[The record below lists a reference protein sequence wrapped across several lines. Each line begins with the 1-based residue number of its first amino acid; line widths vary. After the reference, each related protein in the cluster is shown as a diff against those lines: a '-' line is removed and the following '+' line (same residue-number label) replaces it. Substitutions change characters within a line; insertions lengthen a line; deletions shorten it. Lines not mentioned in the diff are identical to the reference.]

1 MGIASQKSQGLGG
14 GEINFG
20 DSPLDRNGP
29 SKEFEKEFLKTFD
42 EKGYKKKYG
51 KEAELVI
58 IYLHEFILGEII
70 QRIDYIG

>member
-1 MGIASQKSQGLGG
+1 MMGIASQKSQGNSG

-20 DSPLDRNGP
+20 NSPLDRNGP

-51 KEAELVI
+51 KEEKQNLMPPS
-58 IYLHEFILGEII
+58 YLRKKTRG
-70 QRIDYIG
+70 GGGKA

>member
-1 MGIASQKSQGLGG
+1 MMGIASQKSQGLGG

-51 KEAELVI
+51 KEEKQNLLPPS
-58 IYLHEFILGEII
+58 YLRKKTRG
-70 QRIDYIG
+70 GGV